1 MAKNNG
7 YARPSFIEDWC
18 LASVVEAVAL
28 VLLAP
33 AWFSR
38 GQNLVG
44 ITSLAAAVLLVGA
57 TVAWWSRLRFSYHM
71 LVVLHAISFAALFG
85 TGITFLLAHTWRVA
99 LFLGVMAYLTALLF
113 SKKRRGWGYVLLG
126 VIIIT
131 SVILIAARPA
141 DARGELLSSVY
152 LFVIYLFSGGALGFY
167 FGHSMDDLSSH
178 EVLAFFGY
186 VDVPATRRIMSTA
199 MSALRQ
205 GRDISFRVFDFP
217 GKMLGSGTRSEVATP
232 TERRN
237 RLAAIPEKW
246 RRPVLTGLFAGGL
259 MISPFAVRVF
269 EQQTD
274 LSLLITLNVGLLFVV
289 LALGLNIVVGFA
301 GLLDLGYAAF
311 FAIGAYT
318 LGVFT
323 WPNLRMEWSFWIVI
337 WISAIISAIFGI
349 IIGAP
354 TLRLRGDYLAIVTL
368 AFGEIV
374 PRIIREL
381 WDINIAFSMRFIVL
395 LLALLVAFLA
405 LVPLRTWLALRRID
419 AGRDGDSSALRTAGV
434 IVAFVLI
441 FVVLWQVG
449 KLGLNAMGLT
459 EQRWVLVEHF
469 NLTNGPQGMNPVGRP
484 QILGH
489 EVGIDPLVLPWFTI
503 SPPMQWSY
511 LIMLIGGLVIFATYR
526 LEHSR
531 LGRAWVA
538 IREDE
543 TAADAMGV
551 DPIRTKILA
560 FALGASFS
568 GFAGSIYGAMIQAIF
583 PELFSFLVSVFLII
597 IVIVSG
603 MGNVL
608 GVVAG
613 GLIIAVFDRLVLAQ
627 IVSQYVPGGEV
638 LQRWRWVMY
647 ASGLIAMMVLRPE
660 GLFPSRAQ
668 QAELHAG
675 EVVDARLPEPE
686 EQLPEGD

>member
-1 MAKNNG
+1 MAKNNR

-18 LASVVEAVAL
+18 LASGVEALTL

-33 AWFSR
+33 AWFIR

-44 ITSLAAAVLLVGA
+44 ITSLAAAALLMGA
-57 TVAWWSRLRFSYHM
+57 TIAWWSRQRFSYHM
-71 LVVLHAISFAALFG
+71 LVVLYVISYAALFG
-85 TGITFLLAHTWRVA
+85 TGVAFLLAHSWRVA
-99 LFLGVMAYLTALLF
+99 LFLVVTAYLTAHLF
-113 SKKRRGWGYVLLG
+113 SKKQRGWGFVLLG
-126 VIIIT
+126 AIVIT

-152 LFVIYLFSGGALGFY
+152 LFVIYLFSGGAVAFY

-186 VDVPATRRIMSTA
+186 PDVPGSRR
-199 MSALRQ
+199 ALAAAVDFLRR
-205 GRDISFRVFDFP
+205 GRDATFRLIALP
-217 GKMLGSGTRSEVATP
+217 GAMRGSKAGEEAAAPRVRRDPLARFRHGTGRW
-232 TERRN
+232 
-237 RLAAIPEKW
+237 I
-246 RRPVLTGLFAGGL
+246 FAGLAVAGFML
-259 MISPFAVRVF
+259 SPFAVQVF

-318 LGVFT
+318 VGVFT
-323 WPNLRMEWSFWIVI
+323 WPNLKMEWSFWVVI
-337 WISAIISAIFGI
+337 WISAVISAIFGI

-405 LVPLRTWLALRRID
+405 LVPLRTWLALRRVD
-419 AGRDGDSSALRTAGV
+419 GGGSRDTSAFETASV
-434 IVAFVLI
+434 IVAFFLI

-449 KLGLNAMGLT
+449 KLGLNALNLSDT
-459 EQRWVLVEHF
+459 RWVLVEHF

-531 LGRAWVA
+531 LGRAWMA

-603 MGNVL
+603 MGNIL

-613 GLIIAVFDRLVLAQ
+613 GLIITVFDRLVLAQ
-627 IVSQYVPGGEV
+627 IVPQYVPGGEV

-660 GLFPSRAQ
+660 GLFPSRAR

-675 EVVDARLPEPE
+675 DEEAHLPDLE
-686 EQLPEGD
+686 EQLVEGS